1 MQLLFQ
7 MEVQND
13 YSQEIKE
20 RFVQEYMKDSNQ
32 LEYFNRLF
40 EAAAGNL
47 PVIDEKLENC
57 SENWKIGRMAKVD
70 LAILRLSAAEIL
82 YLEDVPDSASIN
94 EAVDMAKKFGGD
106 DSGKFINGILGK
118 VVRSTEHRWALARL
132 ARQYRGQRGTGRA
145 SGAAQCPRNAQ
156 RPPAQRLSG
165 PH

>member
-1 MQLLFQ
+1 MRRTEARELFMQLLFQ

-13 YSQEIKE
+13 YSQEIREK
-20 RFVQEYMKDSNQ
+20 FIQEHMKDSNQ

-40 EAAAGNL
+40 AAAAGNL
-47 PVIDEKLENC
+47 PEIDERLEAC
-57 SENWKIGRMAKVD
+57 SENWKISRMAKVD

-118 VVRSTEHRWALARL
+118 VVRSKDAE
-132 ARQYRGQRGTGRA
+132 
-145 SGAAQCPRNAQ
+145 
-156 RPPAQRLSG
+156 
-165 PH
+165 

>member
-1 MQLLFQ
+1 MRRTEARELFMQLLFQ

-20 RFVQEYMKDSNQ
+20 RFVQEYMKESNQ

-40 EAAAGNL
+40 EATSGNL
-47 PVIDEKLENC
+47 PGIDEKLEAC
-57 SENWKIGRMAKVD
+57 SENWKISRMAKVD

-118 VVRSTEHRWALARL
+118 VVRSKDAE
-132 ARQYRGQRGTGRA
+132 
-145 SGAAQCPRNAQ
+145 
-156 RPPAQRLSG
+156 
-165 PH
+165 